1 MHVLCLYVNW
11 QDRKRKKDYY
21 NKSTIWLLWLYT
33 TDEIRDLTTLVDVV
47 WGMPQCVSR
56 TTTTTNHWGELYLIS
71 HASANVSQ
79 SWGKIGC
86 WRNGVW
92 GSHYEWSF
100 FDVRIFNPFTTS
112 NRYSSQSSSHL
123 RTTNMKR
130 RRNEVISMQRVE
142 HASFSPLLF

>member
-1 MHVLCLYVNW
+1 MVIMIIHN
-11 QDRKRKKDYY
+11 
-21 NKSTIWLLWLYT
+21 
-33 TDEIRDLTTLVDVV
+33 EIRDLTTLVDVV

-100 FDVRIFNPFTTS
+100 FDVRIFNPFSTS
-112 NRYSSQSSSHL
+112 NRYSSFPATYVPQTWRGEETKLSAC
-123 RTTNMKR
+123 
-130 RRNEVISMQRVE
+130 NEWYMLHSLLYYFKLLKEWE
-142 HASFSPLLF
+142 HIILQI